1 MKKQILSMLASSVLA
16 TCVHAQSSV
25 TLYGSI
31 DEGITYNTNNLGHG
45 TATLGPV
52 AVPDFYGLRGIEDL
66 GGGLSAQFALQNGF
80 KSNTGQGTIAGEMF
94 SHFAWVGL
102 SSAQFGGLTLGRQLD
117 LAADALRVNANGS
130 VQYTFY
136 LFHPANLD
144 NLGIIGDSINNSV
157 KYTTPTFHGFT
168 ANALYG
174 FDDSST
180 QPGRVIST
188 DVVYAQGPLRA
199 SLVYSSWRNHAIAL
213 VSGLGLSQFL
223 GQPLTGGQTF
233 VARKQDIFGL
243 SALYKTGMRVDLHGV
258 LTQVNLSTLT
268 QSTKMRTAELGA
280 DYHTNAFNTL
290 TLGGYLSWL
299 SGTRYAELGVGDAYA
314 LSKRTVV
321 YAQVTYQ
328 HTDGAGNAA
337 MPLLAPSDS
346 HNQTAFRIGLH
357 HFF

>member
-1 MKKQILSMLASSVLA
+1 MKKLTLAMLAAGMLA
-16 TCVHAQSSV
+16 TGAHAQSSV

-31 DEGITYNTNNLGHG
+31 DEGITYNINNMGHG

-52 AVPDFYGLRGIEDL
+52 AVPDFYGMRGVEDL
-66 GGGLSAQFALQNGF
+66 GGGLKAVFALQNGF
-80 KSNTGQGTIAGEMF
+80 KSNTGQGTIAGEAF
-94 SHFAWVGL
+94 SHFSWVGL
-102 SSAQFGGLTLGRQLD
+102 TSDRFGALTLGRQLD
-117 LAADALRVNANGS
+117 LAADALRVNSNGS

-157 KYTTPTFHGFT
+157 KYTTPTLHGFT
-168 ANALYG
+168 ASGMYG

-180 QPGRVIST
+180 QPGRVVSA
-188 DVVYAQGPLRA
+188 DVVYSQGPLRA
-199 SLVYSSWRNHAIAL
+199 SMVYSSWRNHAIPL
-213 VSGLGLSQFL
+213 VSGLGLGSFL

-233 VARKQDIFGL
+233 VARTQDIFGL
-243 SALYKTGMRVDLHGV
+243 SALYKATSELDLHGV
-258 LTQVNLSTLT
+258 LTQVNLSTQT
-268 QSTKMRTAELGA
+268 QSARMRTAELGA
-280 DYHTNAFNTL
+280 DYHVTVANTV

-299 SGTRYAELGVGDAYA
+299 SGTRYAELGVGDVYA

-321 YAQVTYQ
+321 YAQVTCQ
-328 HTDGAGNAA
+328 HADGVGNAA

-346 HNQTAFRIGLH
+346 PNQTAFRIGVH